1 MVSADLLGT
10 GGTVYFTYDA
20 AGQRVRKVWE
30 HNALIEERIYLGGAE
45 LYRKRQ
51 QQGQNW
57 EVVLERKTLHVMDD
71 ERRIAL
77 VETKTIDTSV
87 PPFQPSPVIRFQLGN
102 HLGSSMLEVD
112 EFGLVISYEEYH
124 PYGTTAYCSG
134 TSAAE
139 VSRKRY
145 RYTGKEQDEETGL
158 YYHGARYYA
167 PWLGRWTSA
176 DPAGMVDGPD
186 LYRYVK
192 GNPVRSIDPSGMQ
205 DKPVVPT
212 PAPAPGMKVP
222 NPPPPKTVPPRK
234 TDEKPAPPPP
244 DPAPTPAPG
253 EEVTVL
259 VAGHK
264 TSATRF
270 SQRNQS
276 AAEQAQQALLRER
289 DDKNFSNRVKILEPL
304 DLQQAG
310 YTGKIVKGDA
320 KTGAELFEIL
330 KTASKEG
337 PIKNLV
343 IYAHVGGGIIM
354 KEDVGLYPR
363 KGDVF
368 GNKAVRERMKAEG
381 LTEESL
387 VKGGLRDVSDLSA
400 AIAKGEIKFAKDAMI
415 IIVGCGGCGSTGVSG
430 SSLAPTLAKATA
442 DVNAMVVGTWGGSD
456 QAKLEKIV
464 GTAAATSGRFEF
476 APQGWYAFSGTTG
489 EAKQLTAEQLGST
502 DERVL
507 RTSTLLTKRPD
518 LTRNK

>member
-167 PWLGRWTSA
+167 PWLGRWIA
-176 DPAGMVDGPD
+176 
-186 LYRYVK
+186 YVIQW
-192 GNPVRSIDPSGMQ
+192 S
-205 DKPVVPT
+205 
-212 PAPAPGMKVP
+212 
-222 NPPPPKTVPPRK
+222 
-234 TDEKPAPPPP
+234 E
-244 DPAPTPAPG
+244 
-253 EEVTVL
+253 
-259 VAGHK
+259 
-264 TSATRF
+264 SATRLERIATAKHNEAIEELGGEPF
-270 SQRNQS
+270 LKSLRSHQKDYGDALCLTEVPGQTVTTTVREALDGFASALRKYALAVTAYGEDDDNGKDAPEIAEALLASLASWEATAGKSRPEGEGAGGELQGDAAPP
-276 AAEQAQQALLRER
+276 AAE
-289 DDKNFSNRVKILEPL
+289 
-304 DLQQAG
+304 
-310 YTGKIVKGDA
+310 
-320 KTGAELFEIL
+320 
-330 KTASKEG
+330 
-337 PIKNLV
+337 
-343 IYAHVGGGIIM
+343 
-354 KEDVGLYPR
+354 
-363 KGDVF
+363 
-368 GNKAVRERMKAEG
+368 
-381 LTEESL
+381 
-387 VKGGLRDVSDLSA
+387 
-400 AIAKGEIKFAKDAMI
+400 KDAEA
-415 IIVGCGGCGSTGVSG
+415 G
-430 SSLAPTLAKATA
+430 
-442 DVNAMVVGTWGGSD
+442 
-456 QAKLEKIV
+456 
-464 GTAAATSGRFEF
+464 GTAPATGDKP
-476 APQGWYAFSGTTG
+476 AGDPT
-489 EAKQLTAEQLGST
+489 
-502 DERVL
+502 
-507 RTSTLLTKRPD
+507 
-518 LTRNK
+518 